1 MGTKHIKKILAAAG
15 LIVFWQI
22 AALIARSGGEYS
34 AVLVPTWGKV
44 LTESLP
50 GFAAFRER
58 AAELCGCAVRP

>member
-50 GFAAFRER
+50 GFAAFRGG
-58 AAELCGCAVRP
+58 ALPN